1 MIEPIHKR
9 KQRATSAQLV
19 LVTSAMLLTA
29 CAGTENRVE
38 STADSDASVLAGH
51 IDPYES
57 FNRPMYSFNMSMDKY
72 LFKPV
77 ADGYKFITPD
87 FVETGVTNFFSN
99 LRGINVVL
107 NDVLQGKFQQAG
119 ADAGRFLTNTTL
131 GIAGLFDVASQFG
144 LHNNIEDF
152 GQTLAVWG
160 VEDSNYLVL
169 PFMGPTTVRDGSGVI
184 FDRAANPGSYVPF
197 VGVLEGINERANAEG
212 AVNFINEAALDP
224 YVFTRES
231 FLQYRRNLIR
241 DGKTDISSYEQELD
255 ANIENENPSSPRAA
269 ISAKPSGVDTLKEL
283 SADSQAAPLTIA
295 DTSDPT
301 AFELMLRSFEEAS
314 QKMDQ
319 LTVKKTR
326 YNPG

>member
-1 MIEPIHKR
+1 MFQQFYKR
-9 KQRATSAQLV
+9 KKRATSAQL
-19 LVTSAMLLTA
+19 LLITSSMMLAA
-29 CAGTENRVE
+29 CASTENRVE
-38 STADSDASVLAGH
+38 STTENGTSVSANQ

-57 FNRPMYSFNMSMDKY
+57 FNRPMYSFNMSLDKHV
-72 LFKPV
+72 FKPV

-107 NDVLQGKFQQAG
+107 NDVLQGKLQQAG

-131 GIAGLFDVASQFG
+131 GVGGLFDVASEFG

-160 VEDSNYLVL
+160 VESSNYLVL
-169 PFMGPTTVRDGSGVI
+169 PIMGPTTVRDGSGVI

-231 FLQYRRNLIR
+231 FLQYRRNLIQ
-241 DGKTDISSYEQELD
+241 DGKTDASTYEAELD
-255 ANIENENPSSPRAA
+255 ASMDDDNDQIAPQAE
-269 ISAKPSGVDTLKEL
+269 T
-283 SADSQAAPLTIA
+283 AAPAVAA
-295 DTSDPT
+295 DHVQALQSVKPVNLDSSEVT
-301 AFELMLRSFEEAS
+301 AFDDMLRSFEEAS
-314 QKMDQ
+314 LKMDR
-319 LTVKKTR
+319 LTQKTKR
-326 YNPG
+326 KPG